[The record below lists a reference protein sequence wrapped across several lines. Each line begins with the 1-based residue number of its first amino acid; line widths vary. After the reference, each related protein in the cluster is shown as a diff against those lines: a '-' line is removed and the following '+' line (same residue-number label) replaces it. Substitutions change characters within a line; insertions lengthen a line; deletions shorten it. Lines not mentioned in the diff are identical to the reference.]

1 MLTDY
6 RGKAVLVTGGT
17 KGIGLAVGLAFGR
30 RGAHVTLTSK
40 WGSADAA
47 QIKDAFAEASA
58 PEPDVVEADAS
69 QPDDAR
75 AVLTR
80 IKESHESLHAF
91 VSNVAFGSVVK
102 SFEDY
107 ELRGLTAGIGYS
119 AWPIVTHTQAAHEVF
134 GAYPRHVVGI
144 SSMGAEALHTSYD
157 LIGPTKAV
165 LESLC
170 RYMNYRLDREGV
182 RVNVVR
188 TRFVRTESLDATFGE
203 AFVPF
208 VERYAPDLFTAAG
221 DIGEAVY
228 GVCSGLM
235 DGLGG
240 QVITIDGGAS
250 FADGFSRLYR
260 EREINGIGKKESNRG
275 A

>member
-17 KGIGLAVGLAFGR
+17 KGIGRAVGLAFGR
-30 RGAHVTLTSK
+30 RGAQVTLTSK
-40 WGSADAA
+40 WGSADVAE
-47 QIKDAFAEASA
+47 IKDAFAAVSA
-58 PEPDVVEADAS
+58 REPDVVEADAS

-75 AVLTR
+75 AVMR
-80 IKESHESLHAF
+80 GIHEKHGALHAF

-107 ELRGLTAGIGYS
+107 ELRGLSAGIAYS
-119 AWPIVTHTQAAHEVF
+119 AWPLVTHTRVAREVF

-144 SSMGAEALHTSYD
+144 SSMGAEALHASYD

-170 RYMNYRLDREGV
+170 RYLGYRLERQGV

-188 TRFVRTESLDATFGE
+188 TRFVRTESLAATFGE
-203 AFVPF
+203 DFVPF
-208 VERYAPDLFTAAG
+208 VERYAPDLFTPAAEV
-221 DIGEAVY
+221 GEAVY

-235 DGLGG
+235 DGLSG

-260 EREINGIGKKESNRG
+260 ERAKNGIGQKGSTRG
-275 A
+275 T